1 MSKTKSRKSLETVGG
16 LILPTPEEEAAIQ
29 KGIAADP
36 DTFEFTDEQFK
47 KAKRGRPPMP
57 EAEKKQQVTML
68 LDKDVIAHF
77 KKDGRGWQTRAN
89 EALRK
94 AAGL

>member
-1 MSKTKSRKSLETVGG
+1 MSKTKSKNQIKTVGG

-29 KGIAADP
+29 RGIANDP

-47 KAKRGRPPMP
+47 TARRGRPPMP

-68 LDKDVIAHF
+68 LDKDVITYF
-77 KKDGRGWQTRAN
+77 KKEGRGWQTRAN

>member
-1 MSKTKSRKSLETVGG
+1 MKEK
-16 LILPTPEEEAAIQ
+16 LIRNLPEEDVEIQ

-36 DTFEFTDEQFK
+36 DTFTLEQFK

-57 EAEKKQQVTML
+57 EAERKQQVTML
-68 LDKDVIAHF
+68 LDKDVISHF

>member
-1 MSKTKSRKSLETVGG
+1 MSKTKNKNPLKTVGG
-16 LILPTPEEEAAIQ
+16 LILPTDEEEAAIQ

-47 KAKRGRPPMP
+47 KARRGRPLMP
-57 EAEKKQQVTML
+57 EAERKQQVTMM
-68 LDKDVIAHF
+68 LDKDVISHF

>member
-1 MSKTKSRKSLETVGG
+1 MSKTKSRKPVERVGG
-16 LILPTPEEEAAIQ
+16 LILPTDEEEAAIQ
-29 KGIAADP
+29 KGIANDP

-47 KAKRGRPPMP
+47 KARRGRPPMP

-68 LDKDVIAHF
+68 LDKDVISYF

>member
-1 MSKTKSRKSLETVGG
+1 MSKTKTRKSVERVGG
-16 LILPTPEEEAAIQ
+16 LILPIPEEEAEIH

-47 KAKRGRPPMP
+47 KAR
-57 EAEKKQQVTML
+57 
-68 LDKDVIAHF
+68 
-77 KKDGRGWQTRAN
+77 RGWQTRAN